1 MKIIQFT
8 DSFIPV
14 TDGVG
19 NVVYQYALT
28 MAKKGHEVYV
38 VAPQTDTGYRGN
50 LPFEIIDYI
59 GFNLAKLKSYRAG
72 LPALDANCQS
82 RLNMIEADLIHVH
95 TPFTAGQAGLL
106 YAQNH
111 KVPVIGTFHSNYYD
125 DILEMTGIKP
135 LATVGSKYVGGFYN
149 KCDEVWAV
157 SKSSAQTIKEY
168 GCGRPVKVMRNGTD
182 VVKVNAKIKK
192 EIRQQYGLNG
202 HPVLLYVGQMNWK
215 KNIQCILLA
224 AALLDTDYRL
234 VLAGAGPHEKEI
246 SALAQELGIA
256 DKVILTGF
264 ISDTSVKMALYSNAD
279 LFVFPSLYDTFGLV
293 VREAAAV
300 GTPSITVRK
309 SGAAEGIKNGENGFL
324 CKDDPVDLAKVIR
337 AALDNNNLRKTVGD
351 NAKKTL
357 PVPWDKVTDSVL
369 ARYQYVISHTRKR

>member
-1 MKIIQFT
+1 M
-8 DSFIPV
+8 S
-14 TDGVG
+14 
-19 NVVYQYALT
+19 
-28 MAKKGHEVYV
+28 
-38 VAPQTDTGYRGN
+38 
-50 LPFEIIDYI
+50 
-59 GFNLAKLKSYRAG
+59 
-72 LPALDANCQS
+72 
-82 RLNMIEADLIHVH
+82 
-95 TPFTAGQAGLL
+95 
-106 YAQNH
+106 
-111 KVPVIGTFHSNYYD
+111 
-125 DILEMTGIKP
+125 
-135 LATVGSKYVGGFYN
+135 
-149 KCDEVWAV
+149 
-157 SKSSAQTIKEY
+157 
-168 GCGRPVKVMRNGTD
+168 NGTD

-215 KNIQCILLA
+215 KNIRCILLA

-256 DKVILTGF
+256 DNVILTGF